1 MCVSPFSIMSQTV
14 VQAQHIE
21 SFLSSGYKRTFS
33 SISGNPVLDG
43 DFSAAKQLA
52 VPNGQIPALN
62 GQIHST
68 SSKPDQGVNVTI
80 PIARACDTHLTIG
93 QVAFVFRNAGKVFY
107 DPLNMTDTGTRS
119 LPPNA
124 SAKTGGMERI
134 ISMEQLN
141 ELLALEQSHVEFG
154 AAGETLF
161 VSQRAKH
168 MFTLEDRFSAKRVEV
183 TPRAVFKRRSIIDP
197 FHPLLQYTLDG
208 IVHTPADGD
217 EHDNDGYTKHSSDE
231 SKPCCNVAV
240 HGPCALTV
248 LHMPSVHDRGFDVS
262 SPDPSRANAAPNV
275 FMEPVRILSE
285 IYVVLVAERETAAST
300 KWKFSYNV
308 VSQSNLDLDVPF
320 PSNGKNF
327 RTFLK
332 PLYEGQTGAQMD
344 DALRIIVDIKRLG
357 KVVDCKFGPSN
368 SPQVVVAVNIKQF
381 EPVKPET
388 NIPRPFPVDASR
400 PDITATQFVPKQIW
414 RAFEKIDRNTQR
426 STDSARRGTANALKG
441 PLTRL
446 REPFGKLKNLTSAL
460 ADENDDDDLL
470 TV

>member
-1 MCVSPFSIMSQTV
+1 MCVLCSMSQTV

-43 DFSAAKQLA
+43 NFSAAKELD
-52 VPNGQIPALN
+52 VPNGQIPA
-62 GQIHST
+62 T

-80 PIARACDTHLTIG
+80 PVARSCDTHLTIG

-134 ISMEQLN
+134 TSMEQLN
-141 ELLALEQSHVEFG
+141 ELLALDHNHVEIGRFP
-154 AAGETLF
+154 TNLF
-161 VSQRAKH
+161 VARRAKH
-168 MFTLEDRFSAKRVEV
+168 IFTLENAQAAKRVDT
-183 TPRAVFKRRSIIDP
+183 TPFAVFKRRSIIDP

-240 HGPCALTV
+240 HGPCPLTV

-262 SPDPSRANAAPNV
+262 RPDPSRANAAPNV

-285 IYVVLVAERETAAST
+285 LFVVLTAERDTAAST
-300 KWKFSYNV
+300 KWKFCYNV

-320 PSNGKNF
+320 PSTGKNF
-327 RTFLK
+327 RTFSK
-332 PLYEGQTGAQMD
+332 PLYEAQNGPQME

-368 SPQVVVAVNIKQF
+368 APQVVVAVNIKQF

-388 NIPRPFPVDASR
+388 NIPRPFPVDASK
-400 PDITATQFVPKQIW
+400 PNITATQFVPKQIW
-414 RAFEKIDRNTQR
+414 RAFEQIDRDTR
-426 STDSARRGTANALKG
+426 RLTDSARRTTTNTLNG

-460 ADENDDDDLL
+460 ADENDDDALL